1 MGDPIPIRRKGV
13 LRISKKQEVSLNT
26 DLNDADFFRVVDS
39 HMVTV
44 WCCNIPIWHR
54 VYGKW

>member
-39 HMVTV
+39 YMVTV
-44 WCCNIPIWHR
+44 WCRNIPIWHR